1 MLITAYMKTSLII
14 IIAFITLNAHAQVSK
29 EFINP
34 FRTKPSGY
42 THVVTS
48 GPGKTIYISGQV
60 PVNEAGQIVGS
71 GDLKAQTQQV
81 YENLRYCLRFAGANF
96 EDIVKMTTY
105 VVNLKPGDIDIV
117 REVRKGYLSK
127 ENPPASTL
135 AGVQALAHPEYMI
148 EIEAIAV
155 IPENKN

>member
-1 MLITAYMKTSLII
+1 MKTLC
-14 IIAFITLNAHAQVSK
+14 TLLLLLTILEAEAQVEK
-29 EFINP
+29 TFVNP
-34 FRTKPSGY
+34 FRTKPTGY
-42 THVVTS
+42 THVVVS
-48 GPGKTIYISGQV
+48 GPGKTLYISGQV
-60 PVNEAGQIVGS
+60 PVNDAGQIVGS

-105 VVNLKPGDIDIV
+105 VVNYKPSDIDIV

-135 AGVQALAHPEYMI
+135 VGVQALAHPEYMI

-155 IPENKN
+155 IPEKKE

>member
-1 MLITAYMKTSLII
+1 MKLLPIILIVISSS
-14 IIAFITLNAHAQVSK
+14 FVHAQVEK

-34 FRTKPSGY
+34 FRIKPSGY
-42 THVVTS
+42 THTVVS

-60 PVNEAGQIVGS
+60 PVNEAGQIVGA
-71 GDLKAQTQQV
+71 GDLKAQTKQV
-81 YENLRYCLRFAGANF
+81 YDNLLYCLRFAGANF
-96 EDIVKMTTY
+96 EDVVKMTTY
-105 VVNLKPGDIDIV
+105 VVNYKPTDIDIV

-135 AGVQALAHPEYMI
+135 VGVQALAHPEYMI

-155 IPENKN
+155 IPDKR

>member
-1 MLITAYMKTSLII
+1 MKNKTIKV
-14 IIAFITLNAHAQVSK
+14 TLFFFLFSATLAVEAQVEKS
-29 EFINP
+29 FINP

-42 THVVTS
+42 THVVVS
-48 GPGKTIYISGQV
+48 GSGKTLYISGQV
-60 PVNEAGQIVGS
+60 PVNDAGQIVGA

-81 YENLRYCLRFAGANF
+81 YENLRYCLRYAGANF

-105 VVNLKPGDIDIV
+105 VVNYKPSDIEIV

-135 AGVQALAHPEYMI
+135 VGVQALAHPEYMI

-155 IPENKN
+155 IPDKK

>member
-1 MLITAYMKTSLII
+1 MKLLTTLFLLICSTVVQ
-14 IIAFITLNAHAQVSK
+14 AQVEK

-34 FRTKPSGY
+34 FRIKPSGY
-42 THVVTS
+42 THSVVS

-60 PVNEAGQIVGS
+60 PVNEAGQIVGA
-71 GDLKAQTQQV
+71 GDLKTQTKQIFD
-81 YENLRYCLRFAGANF
+81 NLLYCLRFSGANF
-96 EDIVKMTTY
+96 EDVVKITTY
-105 VVNLKPGDIDIV
+105 VVNYKPTDIDII

-135 AGVQALAHPEYMI
+135 VGVQALAHPEYMV

-155 IPENKN
+155 IPDKQ

>member
-1 MLITAYMKTSLII
+1 MKIVLILLFAGISMTGM
-14 IIAFITLNAHAQVSK
+14 AQVEK
-29 EFINP
+29 QFVNP
-34 FRTKPSGY
+34 FRVKPSGY

-48 GPGKTIYISGQV
+48 APGKTIYVSGQV
-60 PVNEAGQIVGS
+60 PVNEAGQIVGD

-81 YENLRYCLRFAGANF
+81 FENLRYCLRFTGANF
-96 EDIVKMTTY
+96 EDIVKITTY
-105 VVNLKPGDIDIV
+105 IVNYKPTDIDIV

-135 AGVQALAHPEYMI
+135 VGVQALAHPQYMI

-155 IPENKN
+155 IPEK

>member
-1 MLITAYMKTSLII
+1 MKTLCTILLLLT
-14 IIAFITLNAHAQVSK
+14 ALQLEAQVEK
-29 EFINP
+29 TFVNP
-34 FRTKPSGY
+34 FRTKPTGY
-42 THVVTS
+42 THVVVS
-48 GPGKTIYISGQV
+48 GPGKTLYISGQV
-60 PVNEAGQIVGS
+60 PVNDAGQIVGA

-105 VVNLKPGDIDIV
+105 VVNYKPSDIDIV

-135 AGVQALAHPEYMI
+135 VGVQALAHPEYMI

-155 IPENKN
+155 IPEKKE

>member
-1 MLITAYMKTSLII
+1 MKASLLFLLLF
-14 IIAFITLNAHAQVSK
+14 AALVVEAQVEKS
-29 EFINP
+29 FVNP

-42 THVVTS
+42 THVVVS
-48 GPGKTIYISGQV
+48 GSGKTLYISGQV
-60 PVNEAGQIVGS
+60 PVNDAGQIVGA

-105 VVNLKPGDIDIV
+105 VVNYKPSDIDIV

-135 AGVQALAHPEYMI
+135 VGVQALAHPEYMI

-155 IPENKN
+155 IPDK

>member
-1 MLITAYMKTSLII
+1 MMS
-14 IIAFITLNAHAQVSK
+14 IAISGMAQVEK
-29 EFINP
+29 KFINP
-34 FRTKPSGY
+34 FRAKPSGY
-42 THVVTS
+42 THVVMS
-48 GPGKTIYISGQV
+48 SPGKTLYISGQV
-60 PVNEAGQIVGS
+60 PVNEAGQIVGD

-81 YENLRYCLRFAGANF
+81 FENLRYCLRFAGANF

-105 VVNLKPGDIDIV
+105 VVNYKPTDIDIV

-135 AGVQALAHPEYMI
+135 IGVQALAHPQYMI

-155 IPENKN
+155 ISDK

>member
-1 MLITAYMKTSLII
+1 MKTLC
-14 IIAFITLNAHAQVSK
+14 TLLLLLTILEAEAQVEK
-29 EFINP
+29 TFVNP
-34 FRTKPSGY
+34 FRIKPTGY
-42 THVVTS
+42 THVVVS
-48 GPGKTIYISGQV
+48 GPGKTLYISGQV
-60 PVNEAGQIVGS
+60 PVNDAGQIVGS

-105 VVNLKPGDIDIV
+105 VVNYKPSDIDIV

-135 AGVQALAHPEYMI
+135 VGVQALAHPEYMI

-155 IPENKN
+155 IPEKKE

>member
-1 MLITAYMKTSLII
+1 MRINLILLLMGCS
-14 IIAFITLNAHAQVSK
+14 IASIAQVEK
-29 EFINP
+29 KFINP
-34 FRTKPSGY
+34 FKIKPNGY
-42 THVVTS
+42 THTVVS
-48 GPGKTIYISGQV
+48 ASGKTLYISGQV
-60 PVNEAGQIVGS
+60 PVNEAGQIVGA

-105 VVNLKPGDIDIV
+105 VVNYKPTDIDIV

-135 AGVQALAHPEYMI
+135 VGVQALAHPEYMI

-155 IPENKN
+155 IPDK

>member
-1 MLITAYMKTSLII
+1 MKASLLFLLLF
-14 IIAFITLNAHAQVSK
+14 IALAAEAQVEKS
-29 EFINP
+29 FVNP

-42 THVVTS
+42 THVVVS
-48 GPGKTIYISGQV
+48 AAGKTLYISGQV
-60 PVNEAGQIVGS
+60 PVNDAGQIVGA

-105 VVNLKPGDIDIV
+105 VVNYKPSDIDIV

-135 AGVQALAHPEYMI
+135 VGVQALAHPEYMI

-155 IPENKN
+155 IPEKKN

>member
-1 MLITAYMKTSLII
+1 MKYLLTII
-14 IIAFITLNAHAQVSK
+14 LFANANIIFAQQVEK

-42 THVVTS
+42 THTVVSAS
-48 GPGKTIYISGQV
+48 GRTIYISGQI
-60 PVNEAGQIVGS
+60 PVNEAGQVVGE
-71 GDLKAQTQQV
+71 GDLKAQTKQV
-81 YENLRYCLRFAGANF
+81 YDNLLYCLRFAGAKF
-96 EDIVKMTTY
+96 EDVVKMTTY
-105 VVNLKPGDIDIV
+105 VVNYKPSDIDIV

-135 AGVQALAHPEYMI
+135 VGVQSLVHPDYLI

-155 IPENKN
+155 IPDKEN